1 MEKTFRSTFAPFM
14 FSCTRMND
22 GEIEPLGFCWLALIP
37 VTSLVAAMTFDQQTG
52 KPQNYY
58 IPGLSN

>member
-52 KPQNYY
+52 KPH
-58 IPGLSN
+58 